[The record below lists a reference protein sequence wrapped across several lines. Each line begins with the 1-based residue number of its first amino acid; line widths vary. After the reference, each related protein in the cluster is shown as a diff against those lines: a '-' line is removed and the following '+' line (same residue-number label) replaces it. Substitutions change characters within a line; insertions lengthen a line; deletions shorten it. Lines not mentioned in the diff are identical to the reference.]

1 MRPVGYL
8 RDEDKTSANGRD
20 TVINDCQSRLN
31 TEDLDLW
38 VEAGLLIDDIGFV
51 KPSNTPNSGY
61 SEGDDV
67 MKEDLISNALVWILS
82 KIVNFLAA
90 GDGIHVHNS
99 HQPEGSRIG
108 VSQHV
113 LLERWQ
119 RLQAELDAWYNGLPD
134 TFKPCARI
142 QPPPE
147 SSTSDTYTF
156 PEIWFSIPMCASSM
170 QHYHMARILMLIN
183 KPHESTPRRS
193 TVTNR
198 LKSYRSIESE
208 IRFHSHE
215 ICGIAMSRPEAS
227 VRIHSVQPLYVSG
240 QCVSDPRER
249 RGVLEL
255 LKAVERDLGWATEYR
270 IQQLLREWEW
280 DENAYSGSVI
290 S

>member
-1 MRPVGYL
+1 
-8 RDEDKTSANGRD
+8 
-20 TVINDCQSRLN
+20 
-31 TEDLDLW
+31 
-38 VEAGLLIDDIGFV
+38 
-51 KPSNTPNSGY
+51 
-61 SEGDDV
+61 

-90 GDGIHVHNS
+90 GDGVHLNNT

-108 VSQHV
+108 VSQHT

-119 RLQAELDAWYNGLPD
+119 RLQAELDAWYNGLPN

-147 SSTSDTYTF
+147 SSTSDTYAF
-156 PEIWFSIPMCASSM
+156 PEIWFSIPMCASTM

-183 KPHESTPRRS
+183 KPHESTSRRS

-208 IRFHSHE
+208 IRYHSHE
-215 ICGIAMSRPEAS
+215 ICGISMSRPEAS

-280 DENAYSGSVI
+280 DESVYPGSVV